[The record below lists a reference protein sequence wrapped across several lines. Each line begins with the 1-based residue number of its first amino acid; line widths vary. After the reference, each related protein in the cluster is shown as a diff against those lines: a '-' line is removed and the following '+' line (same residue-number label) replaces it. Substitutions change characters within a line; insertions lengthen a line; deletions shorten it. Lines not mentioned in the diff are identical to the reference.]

1 MKLEIEEF
9 EVNEW
14 RTRLRFM
21 ADIVF
26 ATAMTI
32 MILNLEIP
40 DIDHI
45 TSTKE
50 LSKFMFKQLSGMGAF
65 FIAFIT
71 VAIYWMKHLEHF
83 GVTLKVNQTY
93 IFMQLLFLA
102 MIMLVPFWSTY
113 VSDAPENVGI
123 KVFFSINMVL
133 IGLFS
138 YLSMHYAANPK
149 HRLIHDKVKEKDIKV
164 AKMQILAEPL
174 IATLAA
180 GLAFIDPGYWDFA
193 FVLIPILFI
202 LRKKL
207 VSIKYFKKRIKIKN

>member
-1 MKLEIEEF
+1 MKLDIEEF

-14 RTRLRFM
+14 RIRLRFM

-32 MILNLEIP
+32 MILNIEIP
-40 DIDHI
+40 DIEHI

-50 LSKFMFKQLSGMGAF
+50 LSKFMLKQISGMGAF

-83 GVTLKVNQTY
+83 GVTLKVNNTY
-93 IFMQLLFLA
+93 IFLQLLFLA

-113 VSDAPENVGI
+113 VSNAPENVGI

-138 YLSMHYAANPK
+138 YLSMNYAANPK
-149 HRLIHDKVKEKDIKV
+149 HRLIHDKVKDEDIKT
-164 AKMQILAEPL
+164 ARIQILTEPL
-174 IATLAA
+174 IAILAA
-180 GLAFIDPGYWDFA
+180 GLVFIDPGYWDITFIMIPVLFA
-193 FVLIPILFI
+193 T
-202 LRKKL
+202 RKKL
-207 VSIKYFKKRIKIKN
+207 IKTEYFN